1 MSRSASIREAFVAMM
16 QRPESELELA
26 RAALLV
32 AAENDPTLDV
42 DATLAQLGQWADTL
56 AARIQPEW
64 NSLQRLARL
73 RNFMYE
79 ELGFKGDVQD
89 YYRPENSLL
98 HSVMTRRLGIPL
110 TLAILFMEIGWR
122 IGVPFEGVG
131 FPGHFLVR
139 LTGEPGDLLL
149 DPYDHGVSVH
159 EEDCRRMIEASSR
172 GKLPYEPGMIRSLGK
187 RATIARLLYNLKVA
201 YVRANDDAGALSAV
215 ERILILHPEDVIEIR
230 DRGLLLYRLDRYRE
244 AHDALT
250 DYLRRRPD
258 AIDRELVERHV
269 TTLRM
274 MMVTPPED

>member
-16 QRPESELELA
+16 QRPEHEIELA

-42 DATLAQLGQWADTL
+42 EDTLTQLATWADTL

-89 YYRPENSLL
+89 YYSPENSLL

-159 EEDCRRMIEASSR
+159 EEDCRRMIELSSR
-172 GKLPYEPGMIRSLGK
+172 GKLPYEAGMIRSLSK
-187 RATIARLLYNLKVA
+187 RATVARLLYNLKVA
-201 YVRANDDAGALSAV
+201 YVRAGDDAGALSAV
-215 ERILILHPEDVIEIR
+215 ERIRLLHPDDVLERR
-230 DRGLLLYRLDRYRE
+230 DQGLLLYRLDRYRE
-244 AHDALT
+244 AQEALE

-258 AIDRELVERHV
+258 AMDREVVEAHL
-269 TTLRM
+269 TTLAM
-274 MMVTPPED
+274 MRAAPPEV